1 MNASIRLLTVSEK
14 GVKIMSRRKFNREG
28 QIPHNLN
35 EMINIKEVGNSMLPA
50 CQITDVLEY
59 MHRYAW
65 FTSETLWFHFLDD
78 ILDKWIYNNYKDKP
92 FKYELVNMFEAPFD
106 NYCHFSTDP
115 QNAGWVLD
123 NWSSSDYSYL
133 KNRISEICHNV
144 FLTNQEKYKKLFDA
158 MTLEFNPL
166 WNVDGTETTTRTLEK
181 DGTISNAKDGYDEL
195 SNTGHDDI
203 TKSGKDYNI
212 KSGSENTRRLGDDDT
227 TYSGKEETKRNG
239 DRTLK
244 TEGGEISTHEEATTD
259 SQSLITTTK
268 DNTFY
273 GVEGE
278 QGELGSAKRET
289 ETYTNLKDEKTFT
302 DREDSVHHDV
312 TDTTTYNNV
321 RDEMNF
327 DSTQSTQYLSRHKT
341 TYDVDD
347 VQTFDTIDTE
357 RITLERHGNIG
368 VTTTTKLLTELVD
381 YAQYFNYV
389 DIVAKDLINAICE
402 GVY

>member
-1 MNASIRLLTVSEK
+1 MGLEK
-14 GVKIMSRRKFNREG
+14 GGTIMARKKFNREG

-35 EMINIKEVGNSMLPA
+35 EMINIKFTGENGVCAMD
-50 CQITDVLEY
+50 DVLSS
-59 MHRYAW
+59 MHIRTW
-65 FTSETLWFHFLDD
+65 FNNSESWYHFLDD
-78 ILDKWIYNNYKDKP
+78 ILNDWIYNNYKMRPIKYDLINEFESP
-92 FKYELVNMFEAPFD
+92 FN
-106 NYCHFSTDP
+106 NYCVFISNP
-115 QNAGWVLD
+115 QNAHWAFRDFV
-123 NWSSSDYSYL
+123 NDYSNL
-133 KNRISEICHNV
+133 ELEISNICHNV
-144 FLTNQEKYKKLFDA
+144 FLANQEKYKKLYDA

-244 TEGGEISTHEEATTD
+244 TEGGEITTHEEATTD

-278 QGELGSAKRET
+278 ISELGSSKRET

-321 RDEMNF
+321 KDEMNYN
-327 DSTQSTQYLSRHKT
+327 SSQSTLYLSNHKT

-368 VTTTTKLLTELVD
+368 ITTTTKLLSELVD

>member
-1 MNASIRLLTVSEK
+1 
-14 GVKIMSRRKFNREG
+14 MSRKKFNREG
-28 QIPHNLN
+28 QIPHNLD
-35 EMINIKEVGNSMLPA
+35 EMINIKFTGSNGVCKMDGVLSSMH
-50 CQITDVLEY
+50 T
-59 MHRYAW
+59 RTW
-65 FTSETLWFHFLDD
+65 FANTETWYHFLDD
-78 ILDKWIYNNYKDKP
+78 ILNDWIYNNYKLRHIKYDLINQFESP
-92 FKYELVNMFEAPFD
+92 FN
-106 NYCHFSTDP
+106 NYCVFNSNP
-115 QNAGWVLD
+115 QSARWVFRD
-123 NWSSSDYSYL
+123 WANDYNLLSQD
-133 KNRISEICHNV
+133 ISHICHNV
-144 FLTNQEKYKKLFDA
+144 FLANQEKYKKLFDA

-195 SNTGHDDI
+195 SKTGHDDVI
-203 TKSGKDYNI
+203 KTGKDYNI
-212 KSGSENTRRLGDDDT
+212 KSGSEDTRRLGDDTT
-227 TYSGKEETKRNG
+227 TYIGKEETKRNG
-239 DRTLK
+239 DRTLT
-244 TEGGEISTHEEATTD
+244 TEGGEITTHEEATTD

-273 GVEGE
+273 GVDGE
-278 QGELGSAKRET
+278 VGALGSAKRET

-302 DREDSVHHDV
+302 DREDGVHHDV

-321 RDEMNF
+321 RDEINF
-327 DSTQSTQYLSRHKT
+327 DSTQSTEYLSNHRT

-368 VTTTTKLLTELVD
+368 VTTTTKLLSELVD